1 MISSSNSDVDVHRS
15 AMADLRSAW
24 IKALIENDVEQL
36 EPLVT
41 DDIVAIHGNGQCSCG
56 KEQLRRDF
64 RQALKHVDI
73 ERVVPCSELVV
84 HGQWAVAVD
93 EVKSTRTL
101 DGTYGS
107 VDSRF
112 KAVFVFQ
119 RQSDNSWKVARV
131 MELLG

>member
-1 MISSSNSDVDVHRS
+1 MISSSGSEAGVERS
-15 AMADLRSAW
+15 ATADLRSAW

-41 DDIVAIHGNGQCSCG
+41 DDIVAIHGNGHCSCG
-56 KEQLRRDF
+56 KEQLKRDF
-64 RQALKHVDI
+64 RQTLEHVDV
-73 ERVVPCSELVV
+73 ERVIPCSELVV
-84 HGQWAVAVD
+84 HGQWAIGID
-93 EVKSTRTL
+93 EVKSTRTM

-107 VDSRF
+107 VDSHF

-119 RQSDNSWKVARV
+119 RQLDNSWKVARV